1 MVLFLVT
8 CIRFKFPCMKTKVVL
23 PIFIACILMLATGA
37 TRFSPIA
44 QKVDFKTCWQ
54 KIDSLEQLG
63 LPRSALKLTDS
74 VYAAAKKGSQPG
86 QMARALI
93 YKMKFSYA
101 VDSDNYPA
109 QIRFLEKEVESAD
122 PLVVPLLHSM
132 LGEMYWVYL
141 QNNRYRFYNRS
152 KTEKYIPEDIQTWS
166 IENILDKSMEHYLAS
181 VNTISDSDEDQA
193 IGIFSEIIQKG
204 NSWKPQGYSVVDLLI
219 GRFLEFLKSHETEI
233 NRAEGEF
240 DMNNPALFLPAADFM
255 KQQFAPSN
263 PADHSFLA
271 VMLYQQLLQ
280 MAKAKKFDELFVQ
293 TDLERLKFVFER
305 SYVEEK
311 MELYIE
317 RLKALSGVNK
327 KNPTLYAEILYP
339 LAKVYYDRGM
349 VAGYSE
355 EAQDSADLKTA
366 YGLCETIIGFKHN
379 AWSETLN
386 NARALQGLITQKELG
401 LTSEEVQMPGK
412 AFPVLV
418 NYRNTDSL
426 FLRIIKTSYA
436 EMDQVYDSFR
446 DGKPNQNRSW
456 YQEVIRHFREKKP
469 EKVLVFRLPETDDY
483 RSHSTELILPA
494 LPAGQYMILA
504 SANPWFFPDNNWTGF
519 RFQPV
524 SSISFIK
531 RTNFEAAEFCLLDRI
546 SGQPLYGVSAE
557 AVFSQYDYRRRDE
570 IVDRTEHL
578 VSGTDGFIR
587 VPLTN
592 RGLNLSVNFSYNG
605 EILSTKKYRNPG
617 ERGDYFSAYYEDERK
632 ETQTVFFT
640 DRAIYRPGQTVW
652 FKGIVYDTD
661 FKKNHKIK
669 AGYRTEVELFDANG
683 QKVSGINVKTNE
695 FGTFN
700 GSFVLPQGSLNGMFS
715 IREAD
720 WNKFF
725 RVEEYKRPAF
735 EVALKDSG
743 NIYKLGQKVTVSG
756 EAKAY
761 SGAALSGSKVKYT
774 VSRQPIW
781 LYRYW
786 QPRPMQ
792 EVQIASGSTVADNQG
807 KFEITFLAKPGRKI
821 NNEKQSF
828 NYIIHADVTDINGE
842 THSTDKTISIGEQ
855 SLIALLEIPELV
867 EKSDTGSFKITTT
880 NLEGTFQAASG
891 RLTVYRLKSP
901 SVAFKKRLWETPDR
915 FYYSEN
921 EYHKLLP
928 TTEYNRETDATTWSK
943 GTKVFDEM
951 VNSGA
956 NSSIKFSGKNKWN
969 PGKYV
974 AEFVADDPFGG
985 QVKTEAYFTL
995 FDTADKK
1002 PPYPTIDFFSLPDG
1016 SYKPG
1021 SVAKLTTA
1029 SSLKNCP
1036 VLYELEQD
1044 GQILE
1049 SKWLVLKHEIKT
1061 INIPIKERY
1070 TGNISVHYVFVAD
1083 GRLYSHTETINVPY
1097 SDKELKLSFE
1107 TFRDKLLP
1115 GEEEEWRIKIAGN
1128 KGEKLAAEMVAT
1140 LYDVSLDAF
1149 APHSFDFNL
1158 NRFWQPRLSWN
1169 NNSGCFGTQPFTAVA
1184 NLWNQNPGFSQVFQD
1199 RLNWFG
1205 FDYHYR
1211 PFALIN
1217 ESDDKNAGSALI
1229 LSSQK
1234 SDKLSVSGKISTVL
1248 GEVLPG
1254 ANIVVRGTSTGSVA
1268 DKDGNFTL
1276 EYDKNKAILEIS
1288 MVGYK
1293 TIYVAVEGKTTLD
1306 IKMAEE
1312 SQSLDEVVTVGYG
1325 GPKMIR
1331 GMAMEKE
1338 EEVFYMLEDSN
1349 SDNAPTLRGKGA
1361 IDKPDKKVT
1370 VSENIHLRS
1379 NFNETAFFYPNLAT
1393 NENGEVIIKFK
1404 IPESLTRWKMLGFA
1418 HTKDLKYGAIE
1429 NSLVTAKK
1437 LMVVPNLPRFFRE
1450 GDRIT
1455 LSSKIT
1461 NLSEEN
1467 LNGSV
1472 ILTLS
1477 DPFTGKPIDSIMQK
1491 IRPTCNFM
1499 VPQGQSTVAT
1509 WTVPIP
1515 EGLQAVSVII
1525 VASAGSFIDGQEN
1538 FVPVLPN
1545 RMLVTETLPVWVK
1558 GGQSKTFELSKL
1570 ANTTSATRQNLRL
1583 TFELTASPAW
1593 LAVQSLPYLMEYPYE
1608 CMEQTFSRLYANS
1621 IATYIANSNPKIKAV
1636 FDAWKAEGTGEA
1648 FLSKLEKNQELK
1660 QVLLQET
1667 PWVMDAQNQSERNRR
1682 IAQLFDLS
1690 RMAAEKQTAIRK
1702 LKEGQYPSG
1711 GWPWF
1716 AGGPESRFITTHI
1729 VAGFGHLQKLGVYDL
1744 EGEPEIATM
1753 VEQAVGYLD
1762 QEMFDDYQ
1770 KMVKDSAKNNQP
1782 KTYIS
1787 GEIVHYLYAR
1797 SYFKNIPLDGKMA
1810 EAVHFYKSQLEK
1822 NWPSQSRYMQGMIAL
1837 TLWREGNRLVAQRIV
1852 RSLKEFATV
1861 SDEMGMYWKE
1871 PWGYRWY
1878 LAPIETQ
1885 ALMIEVF
1892 DEISGDEAVVDNL
1905 RTWLVRNKQANDWRT
1920 TKATTEACYA
1930 LLLRGT
1936 DWLAT
1941 GNDVEVKVGGQPL
1954 NPKNDPGL
1962 KVEAGT
1968 GYFKKTWGGN
1978 EIKPEMA
1985 KVALTKP
1992 GKGISWGSLYW
2003 QYFEQLD
2010 KITPAASPLAVSKK
2024 LFRETAPKK
2033 MEPVESGNLKVG
2045 DKVIVRI
2052 ELSTDQDMEFI
2063 HLKDLRAACFEPL
2076 ETLSGYRWQDGVG
2089 YYQAIKDA
2097 SMNFFF
2103 DHLPK
2108 GKYVFEY
2115 PLWVTNSGDFSNG
2128 ITSVQSM
2135 YAPEFGANSEGVR
2148 VKVE

>member
-1 MVLFLVT
+1 
-8 CIRFKFPCMKTKVVL
+8 MKTKIFL
-23 PIFIACILMLATGA
+23 PIVIVCLLALLTGA
-37 TRFSPIA
+37 TRSEPSARKF
-44 QKVDFKTCWQ
+44 DFKAYWN

-74 VYAAAKKGSQPG
+74 VYAAAKKEGQPV
-86 QMARALI
+86 QTVRVLM

-101 VDSDNYPA
+101 IDGDDYPK
-109 QIRFLEKEVESAD
+109 QIRFLEKEVEAAH
-122 PLVVPLLHSM
+122 PIVVPLIHSM
-132 LGEMYWVYL
+132 VGQMYWVYL

-152 KTEKYIPEDIQTWS
+152 KTEKYIPENIQTWS
-166 IENILDKSMEHYLAS
+166 LENILDKSMEHYLAS

-193 IGIFSEIIQKG
+193 IENFSEIITEG
-204 NSWKPQGYSVVDLLI
+204 NIWKPKGYSLVDFLM
-219 GRFLEFLKSHETEI
+219 GRFLEFLKSNETEI
-233 NRAEGEF
+233 NRTDGDF
-240 DMNNPALFLPAADFM
+240 DLDNPMLMLPVADFV
-255 KQQFAPSN
+255 KQQFVPSD
-263 PADHSFLA
+263 PSDHSFLA

-280 MAKAKKFDELFVQ
+280 MAKAKKLNELFVQ
-293 TDLERLKFVFER
+293 TDLDRLKFVFER
-305 SYVEEK
+305 SNAEEK
-311 MELYIE
+311 QDLYIK
-317 RLKALSGVNK
+317 RLKALSGENK
-327 KNPTLYAEILYP
+327 NNPTLFAQILYP
-339 LAKVYYDRGM
+339 LAKVYYDRGKF
-349 VAGYSE
+349 SE
-355 EAQDSADLKTA
+355 NNDDIQDSTDLKTA
-366 YGLCETIIGFKHN
+366 YNLCETIIGLKDDIWG
-379 AWSETLN
+379 ATLN

-401 LTSEEVQMPGK
+401 LTSEDVQMPGK
-412 AFPVLV
+412 PFPMLV

-426 FLRIIKTSYA
+426 FVRIIKTSYD
-436 EMDQVYDSFR
+436 EMDQVYGSFGA
-446 DGKPNQNRSW
+446 GKPNRDRSW
-456 YQEVIRHFREKKP
+456 EQEVVRHFREKKP
-469 EKVLVFRLPETDDY
+469 EKVLVFRLPEASDY
-483 RSHSTELILPA
+483 RNHSTELILPA
-494 LPAGQYMILA
+494 LPAGQYIVLA

-524 SSISFIK
+524 TSISFI
-531 RTNFEAAEFCLLDRI
+531 RRANFEAAEFCLLDRI
-546 SGQPLYGVSAE
+546 SGQPLDGVSAE
-557 AVFSQYDYRRRDE
+557 AVFSQYDYRKRDE

-578 VSGTDGFIR
+578 ISGPDGFVR
-587 VPLTN
+587 FPLTS
-592 RGLNLSVNFSYNG
+592 RGLNLSVKFSYNG
-605 EILSTKKYRNPG
+605 ESLSTKKYRNPG
-617 ERGDYFSAYYEDERK
+617 ERGEFYSAYYENERK
-632 ETQTVFFT
+632 ATQTVFFT
-640 DRAIYRPGQTVW
+640 DRAIYRPGQTIW

-661 FKKNHKIK
+661 FKKDHKIK
-669 AGYRTEVELFDANG
+669 SKYKTRVELYDANG
-683 QKVSGINVKTNE
+683 QKVSDIQVTTNE
-695 FGTFN
+695 YGTFN

-715 IREAD
+715 IREANG
-720 WNKFF
+720 NKFF

-735 EVALKDSG
+735 EVVLKDSG
-743 NIYKLGQKVTVSG
+743 NVYKLGQQVKVSG

-774 VSRQPIW
+774 VSRQPVW

-786 QPRPMQ
+786 RPRPMQ
-792 EVQIASGSTVADNQG
+792 EVQVASGSIVADNQG
-807 KFEITFLAKPGRKI
+807 KFEISFIAKPGRKV
-821 NNEKQSF
+821 NNEKQLF
-828 NYIIHADVTDINGE
+828 NYTIHADVTDINGE

-855 SLIALLEIPELV
+855 SIIARLEIPESI
-867 EKSDTGSFKITTT
+867 EKSDTGSCKINTT

-891 RLTVYRLKSP
+891 KLTVYRLKSP
-901 SVAFKKRLWETPDR
+901 SVAFKKRLWATPDR
-915 FYYSEN
+915 FYYSEK

-928 TTEYNRETDATTWSK
+928 TTEYDRETDATTWAK
-943 GTKVFDEM
+943 AEKVFDETI
-951 VNSGA
+951 NSG
-956 NSSIKFSGKNKWN
+956 SIRSVKFDGKKGWK

-1002 PPYPTIDFFSLPDG
+1002 LPYPTIDFFSLPDG
-1016 SYKPG
+1016 NYKPG
-1021 SVAKLTTA
+1021 SVARLTSA

-1049 SKWLVLKHEIKT
+1049 SKWLVLKNEIKT
-1061 INIPIKERY
+1061 INIPVKPSY

-1083 GRLYSHTETINVPY
+1083 GRLYPHTETIRVPY
-1097 SDKELKLSFE
+1097 SDKDLNLSFE

-1115 GEEEEWRIKIAGN
+1115 GEEEEWRIKVTGD
-1128 KGEKLAAEMVAT
+1128 KGDKLAAEMVAT
-1140 LYDVSLDAF
+1140 LYDASLDAF

-1169 NNSGCFGTQPFTAVA
+1169 NYSGCFGTQPFTAVA
-1184 NLWNQNPGFSQVFQD
+1184 NVWNQNPGFSQIFED

-1217 ESDDKNAGSALI
+1217 ESGDKNAGSALI

-1234 SDKLSVSGKISTVL
+1234 SDKLSVSGKISTVS

-1276 EYDKNKAILEIS
+1276 EYGKSKAILEIS
-1288 MVGYK
+1288 MIGYK
-1293 TIYVAVEGKTTLD
+1293 TIYIAVEGKTTLD

-1312 SQSLDEVVTVGYG
+1312 SQSLDEVMTVGYG
-1325 GPKMIR
+1325 GKKMIR
-1331 GMAMEKE
+1331 GLAVEQE
-1338 EEVFYMLEDSN
+1338 EEAFYILEDSN
-1349 SDNAPTLRGKGA
+1349 SDNVPTLRGKGA
-1361 IDKPDKKVT
+1361 IDKPDKKASVP
-1370 VSENIHLRS
+1370 ENIQVRS

-1393 NENGEVIIKFK
+1393 NENGEVVIKFK

-1418 HTKDLKYGAIE
+1418 HTKDLKYGFIE

-1450 GDRIT
+1450 GDQIT

-1467 LNGSV
+1467 LDGSV
-1472 ILTLS
+1472 VITLS

-1491 IRPTCNFM
+1491 IWPTQNFM
-1499 VPQGQSTVAT
+1499 IPAGQSKVAT

-1515 EGLQAVSVII
+1515 QGLEAVSVII
-1525 VASAGSFIDGQEN
+1525 VATAGNFIDGQEN

-1545 RMLVTETLPVWVK
+1545 RMLVTETLPVWIK
-1558 GGQSKTFELSKL
+1558 GGQSKSFELSKL
-1570 ANTTSATRQNLRL
+1570 AKTTSPTRKNFRL
-1583 TFELTASPAW
+1583 SFELTSNPTW
-1593 LAVQSLPYLMEYPYE
+1593 LAVQSLPYLMEYPFE

-1636 FDAWKAEGTGEA
+1636 FDAWKAEGTGQA

-1660 QVLLQET
+1660 QVILQET
-1667 PWVMDAQNQSERNRR
+1667 PWVLEAQNQSERNRR

-1690 RMAAEKQTAIRK
+1690 RMNQERQTAIQK

-1716 AGGPESRFITTHI
+1716 AGGPESRFITAHI
-1729 VAGFGHLQKLGVYDL
+1729 VAGFGHLQKLGVYGL
-1744 EGEPEIATM
+1744 ENEPEIETM
-1753 VEQAVGYLD
+1753 LENAVGYLD
-1762 QEMFDDYQ
+1762 REMLADYQ
-1770 KMVKDSAKNNQP
+1770 KMVKDSAKNSQP
-1782 KTYIS
+1782 KAFIS
-1787 GEIVHYLYAR
+1787 DEIVHYLYAR
-1797 SYFKNIPLDGKMA
+1797 SYFKDIPLDEKMA
-1810 EAVHFYKSQLEK
+1810 EAVHFYKSQFEK
-1822 NWPSQSRYMQGMIAL
+1822 YWPSQSRYMQGMIAL
-1837 TLWREGNRLVAQRIV
+1837 TLWREGNQTVAQRIV

-1936 DWLAT
+1936 DWLDT
-1941 GNDVEVKVGGQPL
+1941 G
-1954 NPKNDPGL
+1954 KNDPDL

-1968 GYFKKTWGGN
+1968 GYFKKTWGGG

-1985 KVALTKP
+1985 KVELTKP

-2010 KITPAASPLAVSKK
+2010 KITPASSPLAVSKK
-2024 LFRETAPKK
+2024 LFRETASKK

-2052 ELSTDQDMEFI
+2052 ELSTSQDMEFI
-2063 HLKDLRAACFEPL
+2063 HLKDMRASCFEPL
-2076 ETLSGYRWQDGVG
+2076 ETLSGYRYQDGVG

-2103 DHLPK
+2103 ETLPK
-2108 GKYVFEY
+2108 GEYVFEY
-2115 PLWVTNSGDFSNG
+2115 PLWVSNAGNFSNG

-2148 VKVE
+2148 IIIP